1 MSDNYEIN
9 YDENLESGEVEVNDS
24 NAEIKI
30 KCEHIV
36 YDPTGFETWTYYD
49 ENGLET
55 HYKTSD
61 GYERWTEYTDAKRI
75 SRIYDTEGKET
86 NYIYNDNDL
95 LIKVIEGPINLGIQ
109 TLTLDVENTN
119 QSVQT
124 KTQTI
129 DYEFYD

>member
-9 YDENLESGEVEVNDS
+9 YDENLESGEVNDS
-24 NAEIKI
+24 NAEKKI

-36 YDPTGFETWTYYD
+36 YDPTGFATWTYYD

-55 HYKTSD
+55 HYKTSN
-61 GYERWTEYTDAKRI
+61 GYERWTEYTDTKRI
-75 SRIYDTEGKET
+75 SRVYDTEGKET
-86 NYIYNDNDL
+86 NYIYNDDDL
-95 LIKVIEGPINLGIQ
+95 LIKVIEGPTNLGIQ

>member
-1 MSDNYEIN
+1 MSDSYEIN
-9 YDENLESGEVEVNDS
+9 YDENLESGEVNDS

-55 HYKTSD
+55 HYKNSD
-61 GYERWTEYTDAKRI
+61 GYERWTEYTDTKRI
-75 SRIYDTEGKET
+75 SRVYDTEGKET
-86 NYIYNDNDL
+86 NYIYNDDNL
-95 LIKVIEGPINLGIQ
+95 LIKVIEGPTNLGIQ

>member
-9 YDENLESGEVEVNDS
+9 YDENLESGEVNDS
-24 NAEIKI
+24 NAEKKI

-36 YDPTGFETWTYYD
+36 YDPTGFATWTYYD

-61 GYERWTEYTDAKRI
+61 GYERWTEYTDTKRI

-86 NYIYNDNDL
+86 NYIYNDDDL

>member
-9 YDENLESGEVEVNDS
+9 YDENLESGEVNDS
-24 NAEIKI
+24 NAEKKI

-36 YDPTGFETWTYYD
+36 YDPTGFATWTYYD

-55 HYKTSD
+55 HYKTSN
-61 GYERWTEYTDAKRI
+61 GYERWTEYTDTKRI
-75 SRIYDTEGKET
+75 SRVYDTEGKET
-86 NYIYNDNDL
+86 NYIYNDDDL

>member
-9 YDENLESGEVEVNDS
+9 YDENLESGEVNDS
-24 NAEIKI
+24 NAEKKI

-36 YDPTGFETWTYYD
+36 YDPTGFATWTYYD

-55 HYKTSD
+55 HYKTSNS
-61 GYERWTEYTDAKRI
+61 YERQTEYTDTKRI
-75 SRIYDTEGKET
+75 SRVYDTEGKET
-86 NYIYNDNDL
+86 NYIYNDDDL
-95 LIKVIEGPINLGIQ
+95 LIKVIEGPTNLGIQ

>member
-9 YDENLESGEVEVNDS
+9 YDENLESGEVNDS
-24 NAEIKI
+24 NAEKKI

-36 YDPTGFETWTYYD
+36 YDPTGFATWTYYD

-55 HYKTSD
+55 HYKTSN
-61 GYERWTEYTDAKRI
+61 GYERWTEYTDTKRI
-75 SRIYDTEGKET
+75 SRVYDTEGKET
-86 NYIYNDNDL
+86 NYIYNDDDL
-95 LIKVIEGPINLGIQ
+95 LIKVIEGPTNLGIQ

-124 KTQTI
+124 ITQTI

>member
-9 YDENLESGEVEVNDS
+9 YDENLESGEVNDS
-24 NAEIKI
+24 NAEKKI

-36 YDPTGFETWTYYD
+36 YDPTGFATWTYYD

-55 HYKTSD
+55 HYKTSN
-61 GYERWTEYTDAKRI
+61 GYERWTEYTDTKRI

-86 NYIYNDNDL
+86 NYIYNDDDL

>member
-9 YDENLESGEVEVNDS
+9 YDENLESGEVNDS
-24 NAEIKI
+24 NAEKKI

-36 YDPTGFETWTYYD
+36 YDPTGFATWTYYD

-55 HYKTSD
+55 HYKTSN
-61 GYERWTEYTDAKRI
+61 GYERWTEYTDTKRI
-75 SRIYDTEGKET
+75 SRVYDTEGKET
-86 NYIYNDNDL
+86 NYIYNDDDL
-95 LIKVIEGPINLGIQ
+95 LIKVIEGPTNLGIQ
-109 TLTLDVENTN
+109 TLTLDVENTD

-124 KTQTI
+124 ITQTI